1 MSPSRYASLLF
12 GTTKYKEIGPFRL
25 AVYGELTPGEA
36 KEIADL
42 ARTQSAG
49 SFKSLK
55 LARKLAQDRG
65 ISTKAAIALLG
76 NLDDDANED
85 IVYDYAGDLADAQS
99 NQLTDEEVDIRYATA
114 ALKYRGEIQIDG
126 AWTPVRDWSLDDTNA
141 IPSFSL
147 VKEIA
152 AFLRA
157 EKGEPAGSE
166 GNAKAPAKSPTST
179 PST

>member
-36 KEIADL
+36 KEL
-42 ARTQSAG
+42 AELTRSQSMG

-55 LARKLAQDRG
+55 LARKLAKDRN

-85 IVYDYAGDLADAQS
+85 ILYDYAGDLAEAQE
-99 NQLTDEEVDIRYATA
+99 NQITEEAADILYATA
-114 ALKYRGEIQIDG
+114 AIKYRGEIAIEG
-126 AWTPVRDWSLDDTNA
+126 TWTPVRDWTEADTNA
-141 IPSFSL
+141 IPSFAL

-152 AFLRA
+152 TFLRTERGDA
-157 EKGEPAGSE
+157 PKSE
-166 GNAKAPAKSPTST
+166 GNAKEPGKSPTTT